1 MILDF
6 IYDLCHRVENCRCR
20 RFPIF
25 IFGDLATLVRRGFL
39 DSLAIHWQFIK
50 KIIGFKPIQTLVS
63 LRFSLVFFS
72 CLTRLRDLRAL
83 VPAFPH
89 RQGDLLVRSC
99 SFPRLQHHCQGGSP
113 RKTRGA
119 ADFSGLFKEKKTQWG
134 FPKSWG

>member
-50 KIIGFKPIQTLVS
+50 KSLASNRFKPWFLYVS
-63 LRFSLVFFS
+63 LWFFS